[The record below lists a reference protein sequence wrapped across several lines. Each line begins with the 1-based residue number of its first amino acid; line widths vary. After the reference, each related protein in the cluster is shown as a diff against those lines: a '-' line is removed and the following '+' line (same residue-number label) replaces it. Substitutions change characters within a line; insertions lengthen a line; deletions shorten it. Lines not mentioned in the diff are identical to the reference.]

1 VAVVQTGPGLNA
13 SFSWRARASPRLA
26 ASIQNDVGVRS
37 ATRESGLNQIEVG
50 FTFEELHHLK
60 RLFLRITD
68 RLVVDGEIPKISV
81 AIDPLDKISW
91 PVYAMKHH
99 VLRTKPGITKK
110 RSTSKSLARLVLTKL
125 SERCY
130 SFVDGWMG

>member
-1 VAVVQTGPGLNA
+1 
-13 SFSWRARASPRLA
+13 
-26 ASIQNDVGVRS
+26 VRS
-37 ATRESGLNQIEVG
+37 ATRESGLNQIEVVSSG

-60 RLFLRITD
+60 RLFLRIRD

-99 VLRTKPGITKK
+99 GVLMSAERGLNLRLPQI
-110 RSTSKSLARLVLTKL
+110 SSAPPVKSIYQIIFAAWISEALDFLPKNRQGLPRLIVKAAEDHF
-125 SERCY
+125 S
-130 SFVDGWMG
+130 